1 MIKIVHQKTGNRT
14 FFQPKLICQFVRI
27 HMNFFRFFS
36 NLRNFLL
43 VFTKRSKVAKFG
55 YDFATRLRTAL
66 KKYLN
71 NRLKRFANSTQK
83 FVDKRSFQKLE
94 KIWKNSYVFGKID
107 NQFWLKK
114 VTLPVFLLNNSF
126 HQLFC

>member
-1 MIKIVHQKTGNRT
+1 
-14 FFQPKLICQFVRI
+14 
-27 HMNFFRFFS
+27 MNFFRFFS

-43 VFTKRSKVAKFG
+43 VLTKRSKVTKFG

-66 KKYLN
+66 KKSLN

-94 KIWKNSYVFGKID
+94 KI
-107 NQFWLKK
+107 
-114 VTLPVFLLNNSF
+114 
-126 HQLFC
+126 